1 METIFGL
8 LIIAIVIFSP
18 IYAITQKKAGEGK
31 AEFIG
36 STLGAF
42 IGLIFC
48 VYLFAWMIGLAGEF
62 HGWFWGGIRIFLAD
76 VEGGLTQLEKG
87 IRAGIQ
93 VLFYLLGV
101 AVVMGD
107 AGAVFHWLS
116 KRLGVAGPT
125 PKQRDWQDQDWE
137 DHDSEDQS
145 MKQFSEFIDE
155 LFEKKE
161 KNGKKKAK

>member
-31 AEFIG
+31 TEFIG

-101 AVVMGD
+101 AVVMGG

-116 KRLGVAGPT
+116 KRLGEAGPT
-125 PKQRDWQDQDWE
+125 PIQQDGQDQDWIE
-137 DHDSEDQS
+137 REFEDQIGRPLS
-145 MKQFSEFIDE
+145 D
-155 LFEKKE
+155 LFRDKE
-161 KNGKKKAK
+161 KSGKKKVK